1 MDWKQNQISE
11 DLLEQALLTGTPVDK
26 VLDWVNLETR
36 QRLEKTI
43 QQFPDLL
50 EDLPPLM
57 SIEERLNTWDIPQEY
72 QQMDIEQVLFDLCR
86 NDQDRVRVEQELE
99 EFRKKDLVM
108 VLKAVKYLV
117 DTMKENGIV
126 WGVGRGSSVS
136 SLVLYLLEVHR
147 IDPMRW
153 NLNPNEFFK

>member
-11 DLLEQALLTGTPVDK
+11 NLLEQAFLTGTPVNK
-26 VLDWVNLETR
+26 ILDWVDLDTR
-36 QRLEKTI
+36 ELLEKTI
-43 QQFPDLL
+43 QQFPNLL

-57 SIEERLNTWDIPQEY
+57 SIEERLNTWDIPQKY
-72 QQMDIEQVLFDLCR
+72 QNMDIEQELFSLCR
-86 NDQDRVRVEQELE
+86 NDQDRVRVEQELK

-108 VLKAVKYLV
+108 VLKTVKYLV

-153 NLNPNEFFK
+153 NLSPNEFFK